1 MRKRLLSFMMFLPVT
16 MSISAQIDLDLP
28 GLTSPK
34 NVKVTDVGRY
44 TEFLAETLLT
54 DSLTGRQDTVYQ
66 SVPEVVWQSEG
77 EDIYRDTQAP
87 RRALSPI
94 LLI

>member
-1 MRKRLLSFMMFLPVT
+1 MRKVFIGLLMFMTTT
-16 MSISAQIDLDLP
+16 MNISAQDLDLP

-54 DSLTGRQDTVYQ
+54 DSITGRQDTVYQ

-94 LLI
+94 DR